1 MTESMPSSS
10 IFAPPRRDHL
20 EFSATMVSS
29 VIGLT
34 IALTLTRPMICSR
47 ADVDLLALVDGALDD
62 AAARAAVVS
71 PTMTD
76 WATSQSL
83 RVR

>member
-10 IFAPPRRDHL
+10 IFAAASAVII

-34 IALTLTRPMICSR
+34 IALTPRGR
-47 ADVDLLALVDGALDD
+47 
-62 AAARAAVVS
+62 
-71 PTMTD
+71 
-76 WATSQSL
+76 
-83 RVR
+83 